1 MFFKKIKK
9 YNKLSTIL
17 FSILILIN
25 IFTYVFQIKAVKKI
39 YNVEMV
45 LKNSIKYEVEK
56 DNKQNE
62 LRFSQDINRFT
73 GAINTSLKMSKY
85 IHKRLQNIISF
96 EADSNENYKK
106 IKFLCKKINIRIDQ
120 GFIMVQCKTVKP
132 NNIDTNIKKQLDIIL
147 LTIMSNNEFEIATA
161 RKLMKVGGITFSIN
175 EAKPTE
181 LISSSVVYSENRLRN
196 ILTLNSILIF
206 LVVVLILSILN
217 RNKTKN

>member
-9 YNKLSTIL
+9 YKKLSTIL

-25 IFTYVFQIKAVKKI
+25 IFNYVFQIKAVKKI

-45 LKNSIKYEVEK
+45 LKNSIKYEVE

-62 LRFSQDINRFT
+62 LRFSQDISRFI
-73 GAINTSLKMSKY
+73 GAINTSIKMSKY

-96 EADSNENYKK
+96 EEDSNENYKK
-106 IKFLCKKINIRIDQ
+106 IKFLCKNINIRIDQ

-132 NNIDTNIKKQLDIIL
+132 NNVDTNIKKQLDIIL

-181 LISSSVVYSENRLRN
+181 LISSSVIYSENRLRN